1 MTLTTAEAPTADN
14 ETVHDAIASPSPGH
28 TSPAQPTPQLLSLF
42 ALASD
47 SAMLLAGPDQRIQYA
62 NAGFTRM
69 TGYEPAEVIGKR
81 LLEVLAGRDTD
92 PQQVDDIR
100 HRVMQPGGGL
110 QKEVLC
116 YSRTGRPMWISGM
129 VNPVFGADGKLQH
142 VVHVLSDVTVAKLHE
157 VLQFKV
163 IDAMLHEESVAEVMT
178 LVCAEIERIAPDML
192 ATVLTMAPGVGRL
205 RSLAAPSLPTAY
217 KRFVEAVDAEDLPGE
232 EGDQLGEGGPGRM
245 MAAWFDER
253 VIENASSA
261 EAPGPYRQ
269 VLERF
274 GLASCWVRPI
284 LAKDGKVLGAFVFYF
299 RAPHHPDALQQRLV
313 DVCRPMCAL
322 ALERENTRAHIHQL
336 AFYDGLTGLPNRR
349 MLYSQ
354 AERELDEVVLAVS
367 TLAVL
372 VIDLDRFKL
381 VNDTQGHAAGDRLLR
396 EVGNRLS
403 RCVRGIDLVGR
414 LAGDEFVAILPFCSV
429 EHAAVA
435 AERLLNAVAV
445 PLALEAG
452 VVNPAASIGVAMFP
466 VDGGDV
472 ETLLRHADL
481 AMAQAK
487 IDGRNCSRFFNDD
500 MNRVAQER
508 VALETALRDALIDG
522 ELTLHY
528 QPQLHCAPGN
538 ALYGVEALAR
548 WQHPHFGQV
557 SPERF
562 IPLAEECGLIG
573 ALGDWAL
580 AESCRQLADWRRR
593 GIEVPRIAVNL
604 SAQNFQDVGL
614 AVRVA
619 AGLRSH
625 DLNAEDLTL
634 EMTERAMLDTGDG
647 AQTTIN
653 AVHALGVHLSLDDFG
668 TGYSSLSY
676 LHRLPMKE
684 LKLDKSFV
692 QDVSNSAAARSLIH
706 SVVRIGDGL
715 GLTVVAEGVETQE
728 QFDFLRERG
737 CAVVQGYLFAK
748 PMTGAELERWLAE
761 RDSWA
766 PTI

>member
-1 MTLTTAEAPTADN
+1 MTLTHPEEHTADD
-14 ETVHDAIASPSPGH
+14 ETLLHEISAAV
-28 TSPAQPTPQLLSLF
+28 PAYPITPQLLSLF
-42 ALASD
+42 AVESD

-69 TGYEPAEVIGKR
+69 MGYEDHEVIGQR
-81 LLEVLAGRDTD
+81 LIDVLSGPDTD
-92 PQQVDDIR
+92 PQLIHEIH
-100 HRVMQPGGGL
+100 HRVLQPGG
-110 QKEVLC
+110 QHKEVLS
-116 YSRTGRPMWISGM
+116 YTRAGRPLWISGI
-129 VNPVFGADGKLQH
+129 VNPVFDTAGRLQH
-142 VVHVLSDVTVAKLHE
+142 VVYVLSDVTLAKLHE
-157 VLQFKV
+157 VLQYKV
-163 IDAMLHEESVAEVMT
+163 LDAMLHEESLAEVMA
-178 LVCAEIERIAPDML
+178 LVCTEIERIAPDL
-192 ATVLTMAPGVGRL
+192 SATVLSVAPGGERL
-205 RSLAAPSLPTAY
+205 LSLAAPSLPVAY
-217 KRFVEAVDAEDLPGE
+217 SRLVEALDFDGE
-232 EGDQLGEGGPGRM
+232 TPAQ
-245 MAAWFDER
+245 WFEER
-253 VIENASSA
+253 VIGDAA
-261 EAPGPYRQ
+261 RDPLAAPYRA
-269 VLERF
+269 VMEPF
-274 GLASCWVRPI
+274 GLAACWIHPI
-284 LAKDGKVLGAFVFYF
+284 HAKDGKVLAAFVFYF
-299 RAPHHPDALQQRLV
+299 RAPHHPDAFQRRLAE
-313 DVCRPMCAL
+313 VCTPMCAL

-336 AFYDGLTGLPNRR
+336 AFYDALTGMPNRR

-354 AERELDEVVLAVS
+354 AERELDEVALAVS

-381 VNDTQGHAAGDRLLR
+381 VNDTQGHAAGDALLR
-396 EVGNRLS
+396 EVGNRLK
-403 RCVRGIDLVGR
+403 RGVRGIDLVGR
-414 LAGDEFVAILPFCSV
+414 LAGDEFVAILPSCSV

-435 AERLLNAVAV
+435 AERLLNAIAV
-445 PLALEAG
+445 PLGLEGG
-452 VVNPAASIGVAMFP
+452 VVNPGASIGVAMFP

-472 ETLLRHADL
+472 DTLLRHADL

-487 IDGRNCSRFFNDD
+487 ADGRNCSRFFNDE

-508 VALETALRDALIDG
+508 VALETALRHALIDG
-522 ELTLHY
+522 QLSLHY

-538 ALYGVEALAR
+538 SLYGVEALAR

-593 GIEVPRIAVNL
+593 GIDVPRVAVNL

-625 DLNAEDLTL
+625 GLNAEDLTL
-634 EMTERAMLDTGDG
+634 EMTERAMLDSGEG
-647 AQTTIN
+647 VQTTIN

-706 SVVRIGDGL
+706 SVMRIGDGL
-715 GLTVVAEGVETQE
+715 GLKVVAEGVETQA

-737 CAVVQGYLFAK
+737 CAVVQGYLFAR
-748 PMTGAELERWLAE
+748 PMSAEGLEHWLDE
-761 RDSWA
+761 RRSWA
-766 PTI
+766 PVI